1 MVLHATFY
9 ANVISYTFILQRK
22 HRIGVVVVK
31 GVDFVVSC
39 SKHQHCQI
47 VLGFFKNQKNVLVG
61 VKQLVN
67 WKLFIWFWQF
77 LHLFRCGCS
86 TIVTY
91 SQPCVNGHLIK
102 CDNLTATSTILKSH
116 FEFISISLLYLL
128 MHLVHNQWNYN

>member
-47 VLGFFKNQKNVLVG
+47 VLGFFLNQKNVLVG
-61 VKQLVN
+61 VKQLRLIENCLYDFDNSCIYFGVVVLQLSRTVN
-67 WKLFIWFWQF
+67 
-77 LHLFRCGCS
+77 
-86 TIVTY
+86 
-91 SQPCVNGHLIK
+91 PA
-102 CDNLTATSTILKSH
+102 LTATSLNATT
-116 FEFISISLLYLL
+116 
-128 MHLVHNQWNYN
+128 